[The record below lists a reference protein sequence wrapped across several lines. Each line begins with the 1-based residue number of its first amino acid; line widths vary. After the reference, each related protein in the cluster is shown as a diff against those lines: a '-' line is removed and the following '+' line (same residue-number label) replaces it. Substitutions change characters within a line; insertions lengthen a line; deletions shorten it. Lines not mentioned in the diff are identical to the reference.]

1 MAVPFRFL
9 ERPSLC
15 REVLCWGLAPQQ
27 AFDLLGSQ
35 NASAYQSHMGGWGSC
50 SRPELKGPGGL
61 CHAEKLVSSY
71 RDGYRG
77 APGIQRREAVGG
89 QGLCEGGI

>member
-9 ERPSLC
+9 ERLSLY
-15 REVLCWGLAPQQ
+15 REVLCWGLDPQQ
-27 AFDLLGSQ
+27 AFDLLVSQ
-35 NASAYQSHMGGWGSC
+35 NAPAYQSHLRWGGSC
-50 SRPELKGPGGL
+50 SRPGLKGPGGL

-71 RDGYRG
+71 RGGYRG

-89 QGLCEGGI
+89 